1 MKELLIV
8 ETRDAAEHHGPE
20 RMTELAE
27 GMVQAGVP
35 TGIFL
40 TENAVFAVRGPAEG
54 PFAGAMAG
62 GVSVTADL
70 FALNERGIEG
80 EELHG
85 GIETSDV
92 DLIVR
97 RLATGACVMWR

>member
-8 ETRDAAEHHGPE
+8 ETRDPAEHRGPE
-20 RMTELAE
+20 RMAELAE

-35 TGIFL
+35 TSIFL
-40 TENAVFAVRGPAEG
+40 TENAVFAVRGPAES
-54 PFAGAMAG
+54 PFAGAVAG

-70 FALNERGIEG
+70 FALKERGIEG
-80 EELHG
+80 DELHSG
-85 GIETSDV
+85 VEPSDV

-97 RLATGACVMWR
+97 RLVAGACVMWR